1 MSPSPEPDPEQR
13 EQREPRASR
22 ASREP
27 SERPERS
34 VPRSPSEP
42 PEHREPPEPWR
53 PPWVRARLP
62 VGLAVGV
69 AAVQVVGSTFA
80 AHNQPGRAPLDAFGY
95 VLLLLG
101 PALLVLRRRRPVAV
115 VAGTSVATAAYLA
128 AGYPYGPVF
137 LSWLIACSVAIG
149 AGHRRAAW
157 AGLAG
162 VYLVHVLVTFVL
174 PESWQRAP
182 GHGVAWQ
189 EELGLLAW
197 LLLVMA
203 IAEIVRF
210 RRERIAAHR
219 AYRQQLEERR
229 ANEERLKMARE
240 LHDILAH
247 SLSLINIQAGV
258 ALALLDRRPE
268 EARTALVTIKST
280 SKEALGEVRQV
291 LATLRGPGAAPRGP
305 APGLD
310 RLDELT
316 AQADRV
322 GLEAEVHERGERRA
336 LSATVDLT
344 AFRIVQEALTNV
356 IRHSAARQAVVVLD
370 WRDPAVLVVRVE
382 DPGPAVVADVGGSGS
397 GLVGMRERAA
407 AFGGTITAGPLP
419 GGGFRVRAELPTPK
433 AGSE

>member
-1 MSPSPEPDPEQR
+1 M
-13 EQREPRASR
+13 
-22 ASREP
+22 
-27 SERPERS
+27 
-34 VPRSPSEP
+34 
-42 PEHREPPEPWR
+42 
-53 PPWVRARLP
+53 
-62 VGLAVGV
+62 
-69 AAVQVVGSTFA
+69 VGSTIA
-80 AHNQPGRAPLDAFGY
+80 GHNAPGRAPLDAFGY
-95 VLLLLG
+95 LLLLLG
-101 PALLVLRRRRPVAV
+101 PALLVLRCRRPVAV
-115 VAGTSVATAAYLA
+115 VAGTSAVTAGYLA

-137 LSWLIACSVAIG
+137 LSWLVACFTAVGS
-149 AGHRRAAW
+149 GHRRAAW
-157 AGLAG
+157 AGVGG
-162 VYLVHVLVTFVL
+162 VYLAHVLATFAL
-174 PESWQRAP
+174 PARWQRTAP
-182 GHGVAWQ
+182 PSGSAWLY
-189 EELGLLAW
+189 ELGLLAW
-197 LLLVMA
+197 LLLAMA
-203 IAEIVRF
+203 IAELVRF
-210 RRERIAAHR
+210 RRERFAARR

-229 ANEERLKMARE
+229 ANEERLRMARE

-316 AQADRV
+316 EQADRV
-322 GLEAEVHERGERRA
+322 GLEAEVQERGERRA

-356 IRHSAARQAVVVLD
+356 VRHSAARQAVVVLD

-382 DPGPAVVADVGGSGS
+382 DPGPAVLADAGGSGS
-397 GLVGMRERAA
+397 GLVGMRERAG
-407 AFGGTITAGPLP
+407 AFGGTITAGPVP

-433 AGSE
+433 AESE

>member
-1 MSPSPEPDPEQR
+1 MSRP
-13 EQREPRASR
+13 
-22 ASREP
+22 EP
-27 SERPERS
+27 SE
-34 VPRSPSEP
+34 PSGPGPAAQP
-42 PEHREPPEPWR
+42 PEPPEPWR
-53 PPWVRARLP
+53 PPWVRAAKAGLP
-62 VGLAVGV
+62 LGLSAVLAV
-69 AAVQVVGSTFA
+69 VQVVGSTFA
-80 AHNQPGRAPLDAFGY
+80 AHNQHGRAPLDALGY
-95 VLLLLG
+95 FLLVLG
-101 PALLVLRRRRPVAV
+101 PALLVLRDRRPVATV
-115 VAGTSVATAAYLA
+115 IGTSVVTAGYLA

-137 LSWLIACSVAIG
+137 VSWLIACCAAIG

-157 AGLAG
+157 AGLGG

-174 PESWQRAP
+174 PVGWRRTSP
-182 GHGVAWQ
+182 PSDIAWL

-203 IAEIVRF
+203 IGEIVRF

-219 AYRQQLEERR
+219 AYRQQLEQRR

-305 APGLD
+305 APGLE

-316 AQADRV
+316 EQAERV
-322 GLEAEVHERGERRA
+322 GLTAEVHEFGERRP

-356 IRHSAARQAVVVLD
+356 IRHSVARDAVVVLD
-370 WRDPAVLVVRVE
+370 WRDRAVLVVRVE
-382 DPGPAVVADVGGSGS
+382 DPGPTVVGDAGGSGS

-433 AGSE
+433 AESD

>member
-1 MSPSPEPDPEQR
+1 MMPPTSRPPEP
-13 EQREPRASR
+13 SG
-22 ASREP
+22 P
-27 SERPERS
+27 SG
-34 VPRSPSEP
+34 
-42 PEHREPPEPWR
+42 PWR
-53 PPWVRARLP
+53 PPWARFGPAGPFGPPGSSGSSDSSGSTGRTGLP
-62 VGLAVGV
+62 LGLAVG
-69 AAVQVVGSTFA
+69 AAVVQVVGSGVA
-80 AHNQPGRAPLDAFGY
+80 ARHQGGRAPLDALGY
-95 VLLLLG
+95 LLLLLG
-101 PALLVLRRRRPVAV
+101 PALLALFRRRPVEA
-115 VAGTSVATAAYLA
+115 VAGTSVVTAGYLA

-137 LSWLIACSVAIG
+137 VSWVVACCFAIG
-149 AGHRRAAW
+149 CGHRRAAW
-157 AGLAG
+157 AGVAG
-162 VYLVHVLVTFVL
+162 VYLVHLLAAFAL
-174 PESWQRAP
+174 PGSWQRTPPARF
-182 GHGVAWQ
+182 VWQ
-189 EELGLLAW
+189 AELGLLAW
-197 LLLVMA
+197 LLLMLAV
-203 IAEIVRF
+203 AELIRF

-219 AYRQQLEERR
+219 AYRQQLEQRR

-291 LATLRGPGAAPRGP
+291 LATLRGPDAAPRGP
-305 APGLD
+305 APGLG

-316 AQADRV
+316 EQADRV
-322 GLEAEVHERGERRA
+322 GLTVEVHEDGARRP

-356 IRHSAARQAVVVLD
+356 IRHSVAREAVVVLD
-370 WRDPAVLVVRVE
+370 WRDAAVLVVRVE
-382 DPGPAVVADVGGSGS
+382 DPGPAAGGDAGGSGS

-433 AGSE
+433 AESD

>member
-1 MSPSPEPDPEQR
+1 MRSA
-13 EQREPRASR
+13 RAGW
-22 ASREP
+22 P
-27 SERPERS
+27 
-34 VPRSPSEP
+34 
-42 PEHREPPEPWR
+42 
-53 PPWVRARLP
+53 L
-62 VGLAVGV
+62 GLAAAV
-69 AAVQVVGSTFA
+69 AVVQVVGSTVA
-80 AHNQPGRAPLDAFGY
+80 GRHQGGRVPLDAFGY

-101 PALLVLRRRRPVAV
+101 PVLLALRGRRPVAV
-115 VAGTSVATAAYLA
+115 VAGTSVVTAAYLA

-137 LSWLIACSVAIG
+137 ASWLIACCAAIG
-149 AGHRRAAW
+149 CGHRRAAW
-157 AGLAG
+157 TGVAG
-162 VYLVHVLVTFVL
+162 VYLVHVLVTFVV
-174 PESWQRAP
+174 PASWQRTP
-182 GHGVAWQ
+182 PSSFAWQ
-189 EELGLLAW
+189 QELGLLAW

-203 IAEIVRF
+203 FAEIVRF

-219 AYRQQLEERR
+219 AYRQQLEQRR

-322 GLEAEVHERGERRA
+322 GLAVEVHERGARRP
-336 LSATVDLT
+336 LSAAVDLT

-356 IRHSAARQAVVVLD
+356 IRHSAARQAAVVLD
-370 WRDPAVLVVRVE
+370 WTDPDVLVVKVE
-382 DPGPAVVADVGGSGS
+382 DPGPAVLGDAGGTGS

-407 AFGGTITAGPLP
+407 AFGGTISAGPLP
-419 GGGFRVRAELPTPK
+419 DGGFRVRAELPTPK
-433 AGSE
+433 AEGE

>member
-1 MSPSPEPDPEQR
+1 MMPPTSPPTETPGPPPHSPG
-13 EQREPRASR
+13 PRP
-22 ASREP
+22 P
-27 SERPERS
+27 SG
-34 VPRSPSEP
+34 
-42 PEHREPPEPWR
+42 EPPEPWR
-53 PPWVRARLP
+53 PPWVRAADAGRPL
-62 VGLAVGV
+62 GLAAAV
-69 AAVQVVGSTFA
+69 AVVQVVGSTFA
-80 AHNQPGRAPLDAFGY
+80 GRNQGGRVPLDAVGY
-95 VLLLLG
+95 LLLLIG
-101 PALLVLRRRRPVAV
+101 PALLVLRCRRPVVAV
-115 VAGTSVATAAYLA
+115 VGTSVVTAAYLG

-137 LSWLIACSVAIG
+137 VSWLIACCTAIG
-149 AGHRRAAW
+149 SGHRRVAW
-157 AGLAG
+157 AGLGG
-162 VYLVHVLVTFVL
+162 VYLVHVLITFAL
-174 PESWQRAP
+174 PADWQRTPPSAFSWQA
-182 GHGVAWQ
+182 
-189 EELGLLAW
+189 ELGLLAW
-197 LLLVMA
+197 LLLVA
-203 IAEIVRF
+203 AGAELVRF

-219 AYRQQLEERR
+219 AYRQQLEQRR

-291 LATLRGPGAAPRGP
+291 LATLRGPEAAPRGP

-316 AQADRV
+316 DQADRV
-322 GLEAEVHERGERRA
+322 GLAAEVQERGERRA
-336 LSATVDLT
+336 LAAGVDLT

-370 WRDPAVLVVRVE
+370 WTDPAALVVRVE
-382 DPGPAVVADVGGSGS
+382 DPGPAVFGDAGGSGS
-397 GLVGMRERAA
+397 GLAGMRERAA

-433 AGSE
+433 VESE

>member
-1 MSPSPEPDPEQR
+1 MMPPTSQPPEPPAE
-13 EQREPRASR
+13 
-22 ASREP
+22 
-27 SERPERS
+27 
-34 VPRSPSEP
+34 EP
-42 PEHREPPEPWR
+42 PEPSAEDPAAPEPPEPWR
-53 PPWVRARLP
+53 PPWVRAAKAGLP
-62 VGLAVGV
+62 LGLA
-69 AAVQVVGSTFA
+69 AAVAVVQLVGSRFA

-95 VLLLLG
+95 LLLLLG
-101 PALLVLRRRRPVAV
+101 PALLVLRCRRPVAV
-115 VAGTSVATAAYLA
+115 VAGTSVVTAGYLA
-128 AGYPYGPVF
+128 AGYPYGPAF
-137 LSWLIACSVAIG
+137 LSWLIACCAAIA

-157 AGLAG
+157 AGLGG

-174 PESWQRAP
+174 PASWQRAAP
-182 GHGVAWQ
+182 PSGTAWLQ
-189 EELGLLAW
+189 ELGLLAW
-197 LLLVMA
+197 LLLVLA

-219 AYRQQLEERR
+219 AFRQQLEERR

-316 AQADRV
+316 EQADRV

-344 AFRIVQEALTNV
+344 AFRIVQEGLTNV

-370 WRDPAVLVVRVE
+370 WTDPALLVVRVE
-382 DPGPAVVADVGGSGS
+382 DPGPTVVSDVGGSGS

-433 AGSE
+433 AGNE

>member
-1 MSPSPEPDPEQR
+1 MSPPPEPPAG
-13 EQREPRASR
+13 P
-22 ASREP
+22 REP
-27 SERPERS
+27 SVGRS
-34 VPRSPSEP
+34 GPSKSSGSSGPSEP
-42 PEHREPPEPWR
+42 PGPPEPWR
-53 PPWVRARLP
+53 PPWVRAGLP
-62 VGLAVGV
+62 VGLAAG
-69 AAVQVVGSTFA
+69 AAVVQVVGSHFA

-101 PALLVLRRRRPVAV
+101 PALLVLRRRHPVVV

-137 LSWLIACSVAIG
+137 LSWLVACSVAIG

-157 AGLAG
+157 AGMAG
-162 VYLVHVLVTFVL
+162 VYLVHVLVAFVL
-174 PESWQRAP
+174 PEDWQRAP
-182 GHGVAWQ
+182 SHGVAWQ

-210 RRERIAAHR
+210 RRERMAAHR
-219 AYRQQLEERR
+219 AYREQLEERR
-229 ANEERLKMARE
+229 ANEERLRMARE

-316 AQADRV
+316 EQADRV
-322 GLEAEVHERGERRA
+322 GLEAEVQERGERRA

-370 WRDPAVLVVRVE
+370 WRDPALFVVRVE
-382 DPGPAVVADVGGSGS
+382 DPGPAVVADAGGSGS
-397 GLVGMRERAA
+397 GLVGMRERAG
-407 AFGGTITAGPLP
+407 AFGGTITAGPVP

-433 AGSE
+433 TESE

>member
-1 MSPSPEPDPEQR
+1 MMPLTPPPTEP
-13 EQREPRASR
+13 PRAR
-22 ASREP
+22 RPAEQPPGQPPGKPPERP
-27 SERPERS
+27 SE
-34 VPRSPSEP
+34 EP
-42 PEHREPPEPWR
+42 PEEPPEPWR
-53 PPWVRARLP
+53 PPWARAAGAGYPL
-62 VGLAVGV
+62 GV
-69 AAVQVVGSTFA
+69 AAAVAVLQVVGSTFA
-80 AHNQPGRAPLDAFGY
+80 AHEQHGRAPLDAFGY
-95 VLLLLG
+95 LLLLIG
-101 PALLVLRRRRPVAV
+101 PALLVLRHRRPVAV
-115 VAGTSVATAAYLA
+115 VAGTSVVTAGYLA

-137 LSWLIACSVAIG
+137 VSWLIACCVAIG
-149 AGHRRAAW
+149 SGHRRAAW
-157 AGLAG
+157 AGAGG
-162 VYLVHVLVTFVL
+162 VYLVHLLGSLAL
-174 PESWQRAP
+174 PESWQRAAP
-182 GHGVAWQ
+182 PSGSVWPQ
-189 EELGLLAW
+189 ELGLLAW

-203 IAEIVRF
+203 GGELVRF

-229 ANEERLKMARE
+229 ADDERLKMARE

-268 EARTALVTIKST
+268 EARSALVTIKST

-316 AQADRV
+316 EQADRV
-322 GLEAEVHERGERRA
+322 GLEAEVQERGERRA

-356 IRHSAARQAVVVLD
+356 VRHSAARQAVVVLD
-370 WRDPAVLVVRVE
+370 WTDQAVLVVRVE
-382 DPGPAVVADVGGSGS
+382 DPGPAVLGDAGGSGS

-407 AFGGTITAGPLP
+407 AFGGTISAGPLP
-419 GGGFRVRAELPTPK
+419 DGGFRVRAELPTPK
-433 AGSE
+433 AESD

>member
-1 MSPSPEPDPEQR
+1 MPPTSPSPEQPPAGPHE
-13 EQREPRASR
+13 
-22 ASREP
+22 
-27 SERPERS
+27 
-34 VPRSPSEP
+34 EP
-42 PEHREPPEPWR
+42 PGPPWR
-53 PPWVRARLP
+53 PPWARAGARGRP
-62 VGLAVGV
+62 PGLAVAAAV
-69 AAVQVVGSTFA
+69 AVVQVVGSTLA
-80 AHNQPGRAPLDAFGY
+80 GRNQGGRVSLDAFGY

-101 PALLVLRRRRPVAV
+101 PALLVLRGRWPLAV
-115 VAGTSVATAAYLA
+115 VAGTSVVTATYLA

-137 LSWLIACSVAIG
+137 VSWLIACCAAIG
-149 AGHRRAAW
+149 GGHRRAAW

-174 PESWQRAP
+174 PRSWQRTP
-182 GHGVAWQ
+182 PSTFSWQ
-189 EELGLLAW
+189 QELGLLAW

-203 IAEIVRF
+203 VAEIVRF

-219 AYRQQLEERR
+219 AYRQQLAQRR
-229 ANEERLKMARE
+229 ADEERLKMARE

-268 EARTALVTIKST
+268 EARTALTTIKST

-291 LATLRGPGAAPRGP
+291 LATLRGPGAAPRTP

-322 GLEAEVHERGERRA
+322 GLAVEMHERGERRPLTA
-336 LSATVDLT
+336 AVDLT

-356 IRHSAARQAVVVLD
+356 IRHSVARQAVVVLD
-370 WRDPAVLVVRVE
+370 WTVPGVLVVRVE
-382 DPGPAVVADVGGSGS
+382 DPGPAVLGDAGGTGS
-397 GLVGMRERAA
+397 GLAGMRERVA
-407 AFGGTITAGPLP
+407 AFGGTISAGPLP

-433 AGSE
+433 AEGE

>member
-1 MSPSPEPDPEQR
+1 M
-13 EQREPRASR
+13 
-22 ASREP
+22 
-27 SERPERS
+27 
-34 VPRSPSEP
+34 
-42 PEHREPPEPWR
+42 
-53 PPWVRARLP
+53 
-62 VGLAVGV
+62 
-69 AAVQVVGSTFA
+69 VGSTFA
-80 AHNQPGRAPLDAFGY
+80 AHDARGRAPLDAFGY
-95 VLLLLG
+95 LLLLAG
-101 PALLVLRRRRPVAV
+101 PALLVLRGRRPVAV
-115 VAGTSVATAAYLA
+115 VAGTSVVTAAYLA

-137 LSWLIACSVAIG
+137 VSWLIACCAAIG
-149 AGHRRAAW
+149 GGHRRAAW
-157 AGLAG
+157 LGLGG
-162 VYLVHVLVTFVL
+162 VYLAHVLTTFAV
-174 PESWQRAP
+174 PAGWQRASP
-182 GHGVAWQ
+182 PSGNVWLP
-189 EELGLLAW
+189 ELGLLAW

-219 AYRQQLEERR
+219 AYRQQLEQRR

-305 APGLD
+305 APGLA

-316 AQADRV
+316 EQADRV
-322 GLEAEVHERGERRA
+322 GLAAEVHEYGERRP
-336 LSATVDLT
+336 LSAAVDLT

-356 IRHSAARQAVVVLD
+356 VRHSVAREAVVVLD

-382 DPGPAVVADVGGSGS
+382 DPGPAVVGDAGGSGS
-397 GLVGMRERAA
+397 GLAGMRERAG
-407 AFGGTITAGPLP
+407 AFGGTIAAGPLP

>member
-1 MSPSPEPDPEQR
+1 MMPPTSQPPEPSAE
-13 EQREPRASR
+13 A
-22 ASREP
+22 
-27 SERPERS
+27 
-34 VPRSPSEP
+34 
-42 PEHREPPEPWR
+42 PPEPWR
-53 PPWVRARLP
+53 PPWVRGSGSGLP
-62 VGLAVGV
+62 LGLAPAV
-69 AAVQVVGSTFA
+69 AVVQVLGSTFA

-101 PALLVLRRRRPVAV
+101 PALLVLCRRRPVAV
-115 VAGTSVATAAYLA
+115 VAGTSAVTAGYLA

-137 LSWLIACSVAIG
+137 LSWLIACCVAIA

-157 AGLAG
+157 AGLGG

-174 PESWQRAP
+174 PADWQRAAP
-182 GHGVAWQ
+182 PSGTVWPQ
-189 EELGLLAW
+189 EVGLLAW

-219 AYRQQLEERR
+219 AYRQQLEERL
-229 ANEERLKMARE
+229 ADEERLKMARE

-258 ALALLDRRPE
+258 ALALLDRRPA

-316 AQADRV
+316 EQADRV
-322 GLEAEVHERGERRA
+322 GLEAEVQELGERRA

-356 IRHSAARQAVVVLD
+356 IRHSVAREAVVVLD
-370 WRDPAVLVVRVE
+370 WRDPAQLVVRVE
-382 DPGPAVVADVGGSGS
+382 DPGPAVIADAGGSGS
-397 GLVGMRERAA
+397 GLVGMRERAG

>member
-1 MSPSPEPDPEQR
+1 MM
-13 EQREPRASR
+13 
-22 ASREP
+22 
-27 SERPERS
+27 
-34 VPRSPSEP
+34 P
-42 PEHREPPEPWR
+42 PTSQPPEPFREGPSASGPSPSGPSAEGAPEPGR
-53 PPWVRARLP
+53 PPRARVPGAGRPLGQP
-62 VGLAVGV
+62 VAVAVGQAV
-69 AAVQVVGSTFA
+69 AVAMVQVVGSTFA
-80 AHNQPGRAPLDAFGY
+80 AHNQHGRAPLDAFGY
-95 VLLLLG
+95 LLLLLG

-115 VAGTSVATAAYLA
+115 VAGTSLVTAGYLA
-128 AGYPYGPVF
+128 AGYPYGPAFV
-137 LSWLIACSVAIG
+137 SWLIACCAAIG

-162 VYLVHVLVTFVL
+162 VYLVHVLATFVL
-174 PESWQRAP
+174 PADWQRARP
-182 GHGVAWQ
+182 PSGSPWLP
-189 EELGLLAW
+189 ELGLLAW
-197 LLLVMA
+197 LLLVVA
-203 IAEIVRF
+203 GAELVRF

-258 ALALLDRRPE
+258 ALALLDRRPA

-316 AQADRV
+316 EQADRV
-322 GLEAEVHERGERRA
+322 GLEAEVHERGDRRP

-356 IRHSAARQAVVVLD
+356 VRHSAARQAVVVLD
-370 WRDPAVLVVRVE
+370 WTDPAVLVVRVE
-382 DPGPAVVADVGGSGS
+382 DPGPAVLGDAGGSGS

-433 AGSE
+433 AESE

>member
-1 MSPSPEPDPEQR
+1 MPGPP
-13 EQREPRASR
+13 ASG
-22 ASREP
+22 
-27 SERPERS
+27 
-34 VPRSPSEP
+34 
-42 PEHREPPEPWR
+42 R
-53 PPWVRARLP
+53 PPWAWVAGAGVPL
-62 VGLAVGV
+62 GQAAVV
-69 AAVQVVGSTFA
+69 AVVQVVGSTFA
-80 AHNQPGRAPLDAFGY
+80 AHNQHGRAPLDAFGY
-95 VLLLLG
+95 LLLLLG

-115 VAGTSVATAAYLA
+115 VAGTSLVTAGYLA
-128 AGYPYGPVF
+128 AGYPYGPAFV
-137 LSWLIACSVAIG
+137 SWLIACCAAIG

-162 VYLVHVLVTFVL
+162 VYLVHVLATFVL
-174 PESWQRAP
+174 PADWQRAAP
-182 GHGVAWQ
+182 PSGSAWLP
-189 EELGLLAW
+189 ELGLLAW
-197 LLLVMA
+197 LLLVVA
-203 IAEIVRF
+203 GAELVRF

-229 ANEERLKMARE
+229 ANEERLRMARE

-258 ALALLDRRPE
+258 ALALLDRRPA

-316 AQADRV
+316 EQADRV

-356 IRHSAARQAVVVLD
+356 VRHSAARQAVVVLD
-370 WRDPAVLVVRVE
+370 WTDPAVLVVRVE
-382 DPGPAVVADVGGSGS
+382 DPGPAVLGDAGGSGS

-419 GGGFRVRAELPTPK
+419 DGGFRVRAELPTPK
-433 AGSE
+433 AESE

>member
-1 MSPSPEPDPEQR
+1 MMPRTPPPSEDPPVGPGVPEPPGPPQS
-13 EQREPRASR
+13 PGSAG
-22 ASREP
+22 P
-27 SERPERS
+27 
-34 VPRSPSEP
+34 PSEP
-42 PEHREPPEPWR
+42 PGPPEPWR
-53 PPWVRARLP
+53 PPWVRAAKAGWPL
-62 VGLAVGV
+62 GLA
-69 AAVQVVGSTFA
+69 AAAALIQVVGSTFA
-80 AHNQPGRAPLDAFGY
+80 ARNQPGRVPLDGLGY
-95 VLLLLG
+95 FLLLVG
-101 PALLVLRRRRPVAV
+101 PALLVLRCRRPVAAV
-115 VAGTSVATAAYLA
+115 LGTSVVTAVYLG

-137 LSWLIACSVAIG
+137 LSWLIACCAAIG

-174 PESWQRAP
+174 PEDWQRTSSS
-182 GHGVAWQ
+182 GVSWQ

-197 LLLVMA
+197 LLLVA
-203 IAEIVRF
+203 VGAELVRF
-210 RRERIAAHR
+210 RRERIAAHQ
-219 AYRQQLEERR
+219 AYRQQLEQRR
-229 ANEERLKMARE
+229 ANEERLRMARE

-247 SLSLINIQAGV
+247 SLSLINVQAGV

-268 EARTALVTIKST
+268 QARTALVTIKST

-316 AQADRV
+316 DQADRV
-322 GLEAEVHERGERRA
+322 GLAVEVHEDGDRRA
-336 LSATVDLT
+336 LSAAVDLT

-356 IRHSAARQAVVVLD
+356 IRHSVARQAVVVLD
-370 WRDPAVLVVRVE
+370 WRDPAVLVVLVE
-382 DPGPAVVADVGGSGS
+382 DPGPAVLGDAGGSGS
-397 GLVGMRERAA
+397 GLAGMRERAG

-433 AGSE
+433 AESE

>member
-1 MSPSPEPDPEQR
+1 MPPTSQPPEPSPVPPSESPSGASPPSLSSSSPSPGG
-13 EQREPRASR
+13 
-22 ASREP
+22 
-27 SERPERS
+27 
-34 VPRSPSEP
+34 
-42 PEHREPPEPWR
+42 PPEPWR
-53 PPWVRARLP
+53 PPWVRAARAGLP
-62 VGLAVGV
+62 VGLAAVV
-69 AAVQVVGSTFA
+69 ALVQVVGSGFA
-80 AHNQPGRAPLDAFGY
+80 ARHQGERVPLDAFGY
-95 VLLLLG
+95 LLLLVG
-101 PALLVLRRRRPVAV
+101 PALLVLRGRRPVAA
-115 VAGTSVATAAYLA
+115 VAGTSVVTAAYLA

-137 LSWLIACSVAIG
+137 ASWVIACCSAIG
-149 AGHRRAAW
+149 RGHRRAAW
-157 AGLAG
+157 AGVGG
-162 VYLVHVLVTFVL
+162 VYLVHVLATFVL
-174 PESWQRAP
+174 PDGWQRAP
-182 GHGVAWQ
+182 RSKFVWQ

-197 LLLVMA
+197 LLLVLA
-203 IAEIVRF
+203 IAELLRF

-219 AYRQQLEERR
+219 AYRQQLDQRR

-291 LATLRGPGAAPRGP
+291 LATLRGPGEAPRGP
-305 APGLD
+305 APGLG

-316 AQADRV
+316 EQADRV
-322 GLEAEVHERGERRA
+322 GLAVEVLEDGERRP

-356 IRHSAARQAVVVLD
+356 IRHSVAREAVVVLD
-370 WRDPAVLVVRVE
+370 WRDAAVLVVRVE
-382 DPGPAVVADVGGSGS
+382 DPGPGVVGDAGGSGS

-433 AGSE
+433 AESD

>member
-1 MSPSPEPDPEQR
+1 MSQPPEPPAPAE
-13 EQREPRASR
+13 ESSAS
-22 ASREP
+22 AG
-27 SERPERS
+27 
-34 VPRSPSEP
+34 
-42 PEHREPPEPWR
+42 EPPEPWR
-53 PPWVRARLP
+53 PPWVRAAKAGLP
-62 VGLAVGV
+62 LGLAVVV
-69 AAVQVVGSTFA
+69 AVVQVVGSTFA
-80 AHNQPGRAPLDAFGY
+80 AHNQHGRAPLDAFGY
-95 VLLLLG
+95 LLLVVG
-101 PALLVLRRRRPVAV
+101 PALLVLRFRRPVAAA
-115 VAGTSVATAAYLA
+115 AGTSLVTAGYLA

-137 LSWLIACSVAIG
+137 VSWLIACCAAVG

-157 AGLAG
+157 AGLGG
-162 VYLVHVLVTFVL
+162 VYLVHVLVTFAL
-174 PESWQRAP
+174 PAGWQRAAP
-182 GHGVAWQ
+182 PAGSPWLP
-189 EELGLLAW
+189 ELGLLAW

-203 IAEIVRF
+203 GAELVRF
-210 RRERIAAHR
+210 RRERTAAHR

-316 AQADRV
+316 EQADRV
-322 GLEAEVHERGERRA
+322 GLEAEVHEHGERRP
-336 LSATVDLT
+336 LSAAVDLT

-356 IRHSAARQAVVVLD
+356 VRHSAARQAAVVLD

-382 DPGPAVVADVGGSGS
+382 DPGPAVLGDAGGSGS

-419 GGGFRVRAELPTPK
+419 DGGFRVRAELPTPK